1 MNISKFDYL
10 LPHELIAQK
19 PANPRDTS
27 KLLLLDRNTGEI
39 KHTIFHNIT
48 NYFNKNDVLV
58 FNKSKVFP
66 ARLFGQK
73 KTKGK
78 VEILILRFLG
88 DSTCEAITKPGLFLH
103 DKIKVEDLEGEVIQ
117 RNGYITHIGFSVPED
132 ELKRKITVYGHTPI
146 PPYIGKTDMSEKD
159 LREKYQTVY
168 AKQIGSSAAPTAGLH
183 FTKELLKKIAREK
196 IRSEYVTLHVGLGT
210 FASVKEK
217 IVEKHKIH
225 EEYFEVDAKTL
236 KKLNQAKKDGKRI
249 IAVGT
254 TTTRV
259 LETLASNKL
268 SQLEIRNLSGSTNLF
283 IYPPYKFKFVDGLIT
298 NFHLPK
304 STLLMLA
311 SAFVSYPN
319 TSHKFVDFGSSSLE
333 QAYSAAIEKQYRF
346 FSFGDAMFIQTAPK
360 PWTF

>member
-73 KTKGK
+73 KIKGK

-196 IRSEYVTLHVGLGT
+196 IQSE
-210 FASVKEK
+210 
-217 IVEKHKIH
+217 
-225 EEYFEVDAKTL
+225 
-236 KKLNQAKKDGKRI
+236 
-249 IAVGT
+249 
-254 TTTRV
+254 
-259 LETLASNKL
+259 
-268 SQLEIRNLSGSTNLF
+268 
-283 IYPPYKFKFVDGLIT
+283 
-298 NFHLPK
+298 
-304 STLLMLA
+304 
-311 SAFVSYPN
+311 
-319 TSHKFVDFGSSSLE
+319 
-333 QAYSAAIEKQYRF
+333 
-346 FSFGDAMFIQTAPK
+346 
-360 PWTF
+360 